1 MLPNYKNYPLILLV
15 FFLSVMLVSCAMLG
29 QDTEVDLVPSPT
41 LIPLN
46 DLPATLQEANMINL
60 PAPDLKGTM
69 TLEETLLKRRS
80 VRDFRAT
87 MLTDA
92 QIGQLLWSAQGI
104 THPSGFRTAP
114 SAGALYPLEIY
125 AATPDGLF
133 HYEPEEHRLIKILD
147 YDPRPDLHQA
157 ALRQDSVLEAPL
169 VIAIAALFARTEQ
182 RYGTARTPL
191 YVHLEAGHAA
201 QNILLQAVAME
212 LGAVPIGA
220 FIDDQVKAALA
231 LPDEQM
237 PLYLIPIGY
246 PK

>member
-1 MLPNYKNYPLILLV
+1 MPEQDVDNHVISTETSPPLV
-15 FFLSVMLVSCAMLG
+15 VS
-29 QDTEVDLVPSPT
+29 
-41 LIPLN
+41 
-46 DLPATLQEANMINL
+46 PANLQEPFMINL
-60 PAPDLKGTM
+60 PPPDLQGSM

-80 VRDFRAT
+80 VRSYQST
-87 MLTDA
+87 KLTDS

-125 AATPDGLF
+125 AATQDGLF
-133 HYEPEEHRLIKILD
+133 QYQPNEHRLIKILD

-169 VIAIAALFARTEQ
+169 VIAITAVFSRTEQ
-182 RYGTARTPL
+182 RYGSQRTPL

-201 QNILLQAVAME
+201 QNILLQVVALE

-220 FIDDQVKAALA
+220 FHDDQVKAALA
-231 LPDEQM
+231 LPEDQT

-246 PK
+246 PR

>member
-1 MLPNYKNYPLILLV
+1 MLPNYKNYLLILLLL
-15 FFLSVMLVSCAMLG
+15 FLSVMLVSCTMLG
-29 QDTEVDLVPSPT
+29 QDTDVDLVPSPS

-46 DLPATLQEANMINL
+46 DLPATLLEANMINL
-60 PAPDLKGTM
+60 PAPDLKGSM

-80 VRDFRAT
+80 VRDFRDT
-87 MLTDA
+87 ILTDA

-169 VIAIAALFARTEQ
+169 VIAIAALFSRTEQ

-201 QNILLQAVAME
+201 QNILLQAVALE

-231 LPDEQM
+231 LPDEQI